1 MRAVFIDHEKKCT
14 GRLADHDEIIIN
26 WKHLQFLAFEVLNE
40 LIVALPVTNTTKY
53 GINSLHFRGV
63 TWWNIIATK
72 KKKRKLSRMLPEV
85 NKKLQKQLIPY
96 ICAVY
101 RF

>member
-26 WKHLQFLAFEVLNE
+26 WKHLQFLAFEVLDE

-72 KKKRKLSRMLPEV
+72 KKKENCPGCYQKLIKSCKS
-85 NKKLQKQLIPY
+85 N
-96 ICAVY
+96 
-101 RF
+101 